1 MKKIHFF
8 IIISFWTFSF
18 SSCNP
23 STNNNESTQDSTT
36 IERNK
41 EARED
46 SAKLAEAIELQ
57 SKVDFTVTALVE
69 TEAVSAD
76 INADAADDPAIW
88 INSQNPN
95 KSIVL
100 GTNKKEGLY
109 AYWLDGKIINYRKAG
124 KINNVDLRD
133 GFQYKEQKVVLVA
146 GSNRTNN
153 SISLFY
159 IDPIQLQLSDT
170 IANIQSKVGDV
181 YGVAMYKDAKNQ
193 FFIFVNGK
201 DGQFEQWKVWSDKTG
216 IKKELKRTFK
226 SNSQPEGITINDQN
240 SMLYFGVEE
249 EGIFKMSANPDSTAN
264 PRKLAGSDNSN
275 PFIAYDIEG
284 ISVFHYNKKNYLL
297 ASIQGSFSYAIFEL
311 GEKDKYINSFKIKNR
326 ELDGVEETDGLDI
339 VVTDLLPNFPKGIMI
354 FQDGYNYE
362 GDILKSQNFK
372 FVDFEQITSMLD

>member
-133 GFQYKEQKVVLVA
+133 GFQYK
-146 GSNRTNN
+146 
-153 SISLFY
+153 
-159 IDPIQLQLSDT
+159 
-170 IANIQSKVGDV
+170 
-181 YGVAMYKDAKNQ
+181 
-193 FFIFVNGK
+193 
-201 DGQFEQWKVWSDKTG
+201 
-216 IKKELKRTFK
+216 
-226 SNSQPEGITINDQN
+226 
-240 SMLYFGVEE
+240 
-249 EGIFKMSANPDSTAN
+249 
-264 PRKLAGSDNSN
+264 
-275 PFIAYDIEG
+275 
-284 ISVFHYNKKNYLL
+284 
-297 ASIQGSFSYAIFEL
+297 
-311 GEKDKYINSFKIKNR
+311 
-326 ELDGVEETDGLDI
+326 
-339 VVTDLLPNFPKGIMI
+339 
-354 FQDGYNYE
+354 
-362 GDILKSQNFK
+362 
-372 FVDFEQITSMLD
+372 